1 MSIRDDAKI
10 GITRKGD
17 DFDKTR
23 LFDPL
28 EFLAELSSHIPNVW
42 EQTTRY
48 YGIYAART
56 RRSHAAKTL
65 NKTTPLLP
73 DEPIEE
79 TPPASKY
86 WALGCSIW
94 VVLFGLFYLGIKK
107 VYTASTKEFPKG
119 NEVRA
124 V

>member
-17 DFDKTR
+17 DFDETR

-48 YGIYAART
+48 
-56 RRSHAAKTL
+56 
-65 NKTTPLLP
+65 
-73 DEPIEE
+73 
-79 TPPASKY
+79 
-86 WALGCSIW
+86 
-94 VVLFGLFYLGIKK
+94 
-107 VYTASTKEFPKG
+107 
-119 NEVRA
+119 
-124 V
+124 